1 MPLTEQTIERIR
13 LELEAAA
20 SARSAGNEGKV
31 RVCARRA
38 AGLAL
43 MEHLSAITP
52 AISRLP
58 DAMTLI
64 SSLRDD
70 PAVGSAVREAA
81 SRLVARVAGDPG
93 YPAGFDPL
101 ADADS
106 IIRYASEH
114 LDADAG

>member
-1 MPLTEQTIERIR
+1 MPLADQTIQRIQ
-13 LELEAAA
+13 LELETAG

-38 AGLAL
+38 AGFAL
-43 MEHLSAITP
+43 TELLSARTHG
-52 AISRLP
+52 ISRIP
-58 DAMTLI
+58 DAVTLI

-70 PAVGSAVREAA
+70 TAAGSSVTDAA

-93 YPAGFDPL
+93 YPAGADPL
-101 ADADS
+101 ADAAS
-106 IIRYASEH
+106 IIRYVSEQ